1 MNDLGLPSLA
11 PASTLADLPA
21 HDFTATPDVPGGQI
35 AWELQASPTVPGV
48 IIKDRAG
55 YLIGVI
61 SRAQFFRELAKS
73 FRQEV
78 FLSRPIESFLRTL
91 TTQTLKLPASMR
103 IDEAASLILTREADQ
118 VYEPVLVEYP
128 AVMPPSGGGGG
139 DAPSGGA
146 GGAGGVGGAV
156 HRLLDAF
163 TLLRGQTKL
172 LAHANDLI
180 RRQKE
185 AAEIANAHKSEFLAN
200 VSHEIRTPMN
210 GILGMTEL
218 ALDTSLTP
226 EQREYLE
233 LVKSSAES
241 LMVVI
246 NDLLDFSKIESGHIE
261 LDPIPFQLRD
271 VLSDAVRPMAARAH
285 RRGLE
290 MRCHVYPDVPDRL
303 LGDPGRLRQ
312 VVLNLVNN
320 ALKFTERGSVTIEV
334 RLDAIVDHEVTLHFA
349 VADTGIGIPQEKQDM
364 IFLPYVQADGSTT
377 RKYGGTG
384 LGLAICTKLVEVMN
398 GRIWVQSQVGRGS
411 TFHFTSRM
419 KVQGTGGEPMLPR
432 AGLEGMSVLLVDP
445 SATNREIL
453 VETFK
458 AWRLRPVAVPPE
470 KAMSE
475 LAAAR
480 KAGKP
485 FPLVVVDASA
495 PNSGGVDLAASVAK
509 TPGLVGACIVM
520 LPPATN
526 PSDRSRL
533 TEAGVSAMVTT
544 PLKRSELLES
554 IVRVLR
560 TDNDRGQPDISVALS
575 NPILELTPDLARVD
589 PNPRTLGVGTAVP
602 VAVRSMRLLV
612 AEDHPVNQRLVTR
625 MLEKLGHSVVL
636 TGNGAEA
643 LEALERAPFDA
654 VLMDI
659 QMPVLGGLEAVAEL
673 RRRELNHGRR
683 TPVIAMTAH
692 ALQGDRDRCLG
703 AGMDG
708 YVSKPV
714 RPIDVA
720 TELARV
726 MGERRA
732 DGTNVASG
740 DSPDVLA
747 MDESALLARC
757 GGDPALLGELVDL
770 FLGEWPVTLVN
781 LLDAA
786 DQRDGRQ
793 LAALGH
799 KLRGALGIF
808 NATAAEEAARR
819 LEHSGEAGDW
829 PGVPDTL
836 RQLEGSVGRL
846 LPALQDLA
854 RKVQVP

>member
-1 MNDLGLPSLA
+1 MNDTGIQSLM

-21 HDFTATPDVPGGQI
+21 HDFTATPDIPGGQI

-55 YLIGVI
+55 YLVGVI
-61 SRAQFFRELAKS
+61 SRSQFFRELSKS

-91 TTQTLKLPASMR
+91 TTQTLKLPSSMR
-103 IDEAASLILTREADQ
+103 IDQAAGLILTREADH

-128 AVMPPSGGGGG
+128 APNSPSGGGGG
-139 DAPSGGA
+139 DGPAAA
-146 GGAGGVGGAV
+146 GPV
-156 HRLLDAF
+156 HKLLDAF

-172 LAHANDLI
+172 LAHANEII

-218 ALDTSLTP
+218 ALDSTLTA

-233 LVKSSAES
+233 LVKSSAEA

-261 LDPIPFQLRD
+261 LDPVAFQLRD
-271 VLSDAVRPMAARAH
+271 ALSDAVRPLAARAH

-303 LGDPGRLRQ
+303 TGDPGRLRQ
-312 VVLNLVNN
+312 VVLNLVGN
-320 ALKFTERGSVTIEV
+320 ALKFTEKGSVTIEV
-334 RLDAIVDHEVTLHFA
+334 RLDALVDHEVTLHFA
-349 VADTGIGIPQEKQDM
+349 IADTGIGIPPEKQDM

-377 RKYGGTG
+377 RKFGGTG

-398 GRIWVQSQVGRGS
+398 GRIWVQSQLGRGS
-411 TFHFTSRM
+411 IFHFTARLG
-419 KVQGTGGEPMLPR
+419 VQGTSGEVYLPR
-432 AGLEGMSVLLVDP
+432 AGLEGLSVLLVDP
-445 SATNREIL
+445 SVANREIL
-453 VETFK
+453 VATLK
-458 AWRLRPVAVPPE
+458 SWRLGPVAVAPE
-470 KAMSE
+470 AALAE
-475 LAAAR
+475 LTAAS

-485 FPLVVVDASA
+485 FPLVVVDASS
-495 PNSGGVDLAASVAK
+495 PTSGGVELAASVAR

-526 PSDRSRL
+526 PADRSRL

-544 PLKRSELLES
+544 PLKRSELLDS
-554 IVRVLR
+554 IVRVLQPR
-560 TDNDRGQPDISVALS
+560 NDRRQSDIAAGNSVFTA
-575 NPILELTPDLARVD
+575 TPNLARAAEG
-589 PNPRTLGVGTAVP
+589 PSTATAAATAP
-602 VAVRSMRLLV
+602 VAARPLRVLV

-625 MLEKLGHSVVL
+625 MVEKLGHTVTL
-636 TGNGAEA
+636 TANGAEA
-643 LEALERAPFDA
+643 LEALERESFDI
-654 VLMDI
+654 VLLDI

-673 RRRELNHGRR
+673 RRRESNLGVR
-683 TPVIAMTAH
+683 TPVVAMTAH
-692 ALQGDRDRCLG
+692 ALQGDRDRCLA

-714 RPIDVA
+714 RPVDLASEI
-720 TELARV
+720 ARV
-726 MGERRA
+726 L
-732 DGTNVASG
+732 G
-740 DSPDVLA
+740 DAQPPPARSAAGDTPDVLA
-747 MDESALLARC
+747 VDENAVLARC

-770 FLGEWPVTLVN
+770 FLGEWPLTLVN

-786 DQRDGRQ
+786 DQRDGKR
-793 LAALGH
+793 LAAGGH
-799 KLRGALGIF
+799 KLRGALGVF
-808 NATAAEEAARR
+808 NASAAVEAARR

-836 RQLEGSVGRL
+836 RQLENSVGRL
-846 LPALQDLA
+846 LPALQELA